1 MPKRPMIYC
10 DGYLLSNCPY
20 CHSPAQVCSV
30 SHSSCSSSYAK
41 GPLEPFDI
49 NVDDKSF
56 VKLGQWREQFGDI
69 VALTPLQRQ
78 APAFVLNNPELVRH
92 VLVGNHRNYTKGV
105 GFERVAMLLGNGII
119 VSDGDFWRSQRR
131 MIQPAFHRK
140 IVGSLARMMARCNER
155 KLIDW
160 RAKAAEGRPINL
172 TEEMSE
178 LALEVILR
186 ALFSDDLN
194 HLIESEGSNPFAIL
208 VEDVTRD
215 LKLAMRFR
223 ALTKYVAD
231 IMARRRKES
240 RIEHDFLSL
249 LMETRDKQ
257 THLPM
262 SDKALIDEVMTIIV
276 AGHETTAGTLNWAWY
291 LMSQDKNIEAC
302 VHAEVDELNASPDF
316 ENLAALPY
324 TRQLIDETLR
334 LYPPVWLFSRKAID
348 KDELPLG
355 SGTVTVPAGADI
367 FLCPYLLHR
376 DPRYWDRPD
385 ECMPERFAE
394 EQTKQRIKDVYYPFS
409 LGSRRCIGEF
419 FSLVDMQLHLGLLAK
434 HISLAHIPDKP
445 VEIEPLINLRAR
457 HSIFMM
463 PELRNA

>member
-1 MPKRPMIYC
+1 M
-10 DGYLLSNCPY
+10 
-20 CHSPAQVCSV
+20 
-30 SHSSCSSSYAK
+30 SHPSSLYSHVK
-41 GPLEPFDI
+41 GPSEPFDI
-49 NVDDKSF
+49 NVDDDSF
-56 VKLGQWREQFGDI
+56 VKLGQWREKYGAV
-69 VALTPLQRQ
+69 VAITPVQRK
-78 APAFVLNNPELVRH
+78 APAFVLNSPELVRH

-105 GFERVAMLLGNGII
+105 GFERVKMLLGNGII
-119 VSDGDFWRSQRR
+119 VSDGVFWRSQRR

-140 IVGSLARMMARCNER
+140 IIGSLARMMVLCNER

-160 RAKAAEGRPINL
+160 QAKAVAGSPINL

-186 ALFSDDLN
+186 ALFSDDLDR
-194 HLIESEGSNPFAIL
+194 LIESEGSNPFSML

-223 ALTKYVAD
+223 ALTKHVAN
-231 IMARRRKES
+231 IMARRREES

-249 LMETRDKQ
+249 LMETKDKE

-291 LMSQDKNIEAC
+291 LMSQHGDIEAS
-302 VHAEVDELNASPDF
+302 VHSEVDALRVSPNF
-316 ENLAALPY
+316 ESLSALTY
-324 TRQLIDETLR
+324 TRQLVDETLR
-334 LYPPVWLFSRKAID
+334 LYPPVWLFSRKAIND
-348 KDELPLG
+348 DELPLE
-355 SGTVTVPAGADI
+355 SGVVKVPAGADI

-376 DPRYWDRPD
+376 DPRYWDRPT
-385 ECMPERFAE
+385 ECLPERFADD
-394 EQTKQRIKDVYYPFS
+394 QIKERNRDVYYPFS

-434 HISLAHIPDKP
+434 HIKLRHIPGKP
-445 VEIEPLINLRAR
+445 VEIEPHINLRAR
-457 HSIFMM
+457 NSIFMM
-463 PELRNA
+463 PEVRNV